1 MFIQRRKTIETHRDN
16 HGIWGFS
23 YDPMEKIVN
32 PVEKST
38 SAVDGLSERHDRH
51 SEMHTI
57 CPAEI
62 QHSETSY
69 TSFTYETF

>member
-1 MFIQRRKTIETHRDN
+1 
-16 HGIWGFS
+16 
-23 YDPMEKIVN
+23 MEKIVN

-38 SAVDGLSERHDRH
+38 SNYGGQAVDGLSERHNDRH

-62 QHSETSY
+62 QHSEISY